1 MFGLKLVKKQD
12 YLNLEREVTD
22 AQALLAEKY
31 GIIRSLENE
40 IKRLNDKIASLENEL
55 NAPKKTTNRTK
66 KVELLT
72 DVAET
77 PLTVEQKPIKRRRVT
92 KKSE

>member
-1 MFGLKLVKKQD
+1 MFGLKIVKKQD

-31 GIIRSLENE
+31 GIIRNLENE
-40 IKRLNDKIASLENEL
+40 VKRLNDKIASLENEL

-66 KVELLT
+66 KVELLV
-72 DVAET
+72 DVAEA
-77 PLTVEQKPIKRRRVT
+77 PLVVEKKKTSKPR
-92 KKSE
+92 KKKVE